1 VTTESVQRELIGL
14 QTALILASSST
25 YRKELL
31 ARLQLPFSVC
41 VPDFSEAEAGSMPPA
56 ELVRHNTLGKAY
68 VVRAVYPDASIIAS
82 DQIAVCGESVLGKP
96 GNHAAAC
103 EQLAF
108 LSGKCVD
115 FLTGVALLE
124 KDSEH
129 YKTVPFRV
137 YFRHLKAAEIES
149 YLLADR
155 PYDCAGS
162 FKSEALGISLFSRM
176 QGDDPS
182 ALIGLPLITLS
193 GWLKPLNHHHTE
205 SLCNIES

>member
-1 VTTESVQRELIGL
+1 VTNESARRESSKH
-14 QTALILASSST
+14 QATLILASSSV

-31 ARLQLPFSVC
+31 ARLRLSFSVC

-68 VVRAVYPDASIIAS
+68 AVRAVHPDASIVAS

-96 GNHAAAC
+96 GNHTAAC
-103 EQLAF
+103 EQLSF
-108 LSGKCVD
+108 LSGKAVD

-124 KDSEH
+124 KGFEH
-129 YKTVPFRV
+129 YETVPFRV
-137 YFRHLKAAEIES
+137 CFSHLKAAEIEA

-176 QGDDPS
+176 QGDDPT

-193 GWLKPLNHHHTE
+193 GWLKPLKT
-205 SLCNIES
+205 